1 MFENIKH
8 KTAEF
13 IVKKKYLRKQ
23 SSNINFNNF
32 ISSSSDFL
40 IILPGPIEDFENS
53 IEVVRYLSIHKK
65 NVSVFLA
72 ENREKNIPEIP
83 NLKKLF
89 FNENELSKLGLPKNS
104 LTERLKKDTYD
115 IVIDL
120 SRGDDLFSSTIT
132 NIPLSSYR
140 VGFKKKNSDIYY
152 NFQIPSKINS
162 ENSYR
167 FLLNSFEMF

>member
-1 MFENIKH
+1 MFENTKH

-13 IVKKKYLRKQ
+13 IVRKKYLRKQ
-23 SSNINFNNF
+23 TFNINFKNF
-32 ISSSSDFL
+32 ISSSSDIL
-40 IILPGPIEDFENS
+40 IILPDPIEDFENS

-65 NVSVFLA
+65 NVSVFLS
-72 ENREKNIPEIP
+72 ESRKKNIPKIP
-83 NLKKLF
+83 NVKKLF
-89 FNENELSKLGLPKNS
+89 FNEKEISKLGLPKNR
-104 LTERLKKDTYD
+104 LTEKLKKDTYD

-120 SRGDDLFSSTIT
+120 NLGDDLFSSAIA

-140 VGFKKKNSDIYY
+140 VGFKKKDSDIYY
-152 NFQIPSKINS
+152 NFQIPGKINS